1 MKRGILLAFLS
12 FSVICANQF
21 QNETSSYDKIFEKI
35 KEKRSGLNAIELT
48 SVKDPFKQESLKPK
62 VDQNR
67 SNEYQSSRGLSL
79 KAILLNKAN
88 INSKWYSVGDIV
100 DEYKLTSVTRN
111 SVVLIKGD
119 EKQELTLKNG
129 SRNVGIKIK

>member
-1 MKRGILLAFLS
+1 MKIKILLAFL
-12 FSVICANQF
+12 FLNIVFANQL
-21 QNETSSYDKIFEKI
+21 QEEMDSYDKIFEKI
-35 KEKRSGLNAIELT
+35 KEKRSGLNAIELA

-100 DEYKLTSVTRN
+100 DEYKLTAVTRN

-129 SRNVGIKIK
+129 SKNVGIKIK